1 MCNESLGQCVSIPRC
16 SDAIEFNDGSKM
28 FQVRFGDDEEEV
40 ESCHYLE
47 TCCDPE
53 NIIESIPDDPS
64 LGHGPDGGNGFDTGN
79 HVTGNPVHKPGI
91 RTPPPYP
98 GGDINE
104 SSSDEEVT
112 TGESA
117 SDEEVTTGKSPS
129 YEGVPVTTEESLTD
143 NRNEDDPEA
152 NPSTKSPGV
161 HMATVGHVPSIP
173 TVSQGGS
180 SAPGTHNPSISDHVS
195 QLSLKCAQNL
205 KIQNS

>member
-40 ESCHYLE
+40 EKCHYLE

-53 NIIESIPDDPS
+53 NIIETIELPNDSS
-64 LGHGPDGGNGFDTGN
+64 NGNGPDTGN
-79 HVTGNPVHKPGI
+79 QVTGNPSFGFHKQGI

-117 SDEEVTTGKSPS
+117 SDEEVTTGKSAS

-143 NRNEDDPEA
+143 NRNEDDPDVA
-152 NPSTKSPGV
+152 PSTKSPGV
-161 HMATVGHVPSIP
+161 HMASVGHVPSIP

-180 SAPGTHNPSISDHVS
+180 SVPETHDPSISDHVS

-205 KIQNS
+205 KTQNS